1 MSCLFIYSPNIEIC
15 NESLENVLGVSQACF
30 LFFMDNVIVV
40 ILTDCNVVILAFVV
54 CGGIIFEL
62 LKLVPAL
69 WTFVMGLLAKIGIV
83 GKGY

>member
-1 MSCLFIYSPNIEIC
+1 MLLLWSS
-15 NESLENVLGVSQACF
+15 
-30 LFFMDNVIVV
+30 
-40 ILTDCNVVILAFVV
+40 TDCNVVILAFVV

-69 WTFVMGLLAKIGIV
+69 WTVVMGLLAKIGIV